1 MASNLTRTL
10 LSGSRIAQTSF
21 LRNLSSKGP
30 GNNDNPSGGY
40 GGSDPSSQATGAK
53 ERSSPSSQSSG
64 NDFSK
69 DKTQNMKDI
78 TKKATEWVKE
88 TKQSLSSDNDS
99 KKDSDS
105 DKKKKSHVS

>member
-10 LSGSRIAQTSF
+10 LSGSRIGQTNF
-21 LRNLSSKGP
+21 LRKLSSKGS
-30 GNNDNPSGGY
+30 GSNDNPSGGY
-40 GGSDPSSQATGAK
+40 GGSGPSSQETGAK

-64 NDFSK
+64 NDFDK

-78 TKKATEWVKE
+78 TKKATEWIKE
-88 TKQSLSSDNDS
+88 TKQSLSSDSDL

-105 DKKKKSHVS
+105 DKKKNSH